1 MLVPASLWAVAVP
14 ARIRDN
20 GPRMRD
26 TIDTRVRTL
35 LPPLYQDTYEDVQP
49 VSMGSA
55 GLKYGPDGRV
65 AWDEIWQTFCD
76 LALAGGPPH
85 RGTLLEAATP
95 ADVARRPG
103 EHAAVVAEICR
114 GVQMVTGLRAAAS
127 PHPGWVRVTCERES
141 MTSWLLR
148 AIVTE
153 NVSARQEGGWLDL
166 PAGPNYRVEKEIKN
180 VITSMAKTCHY
191 WSGHIAPEQR
201 ERIAAL
207 FVDLALDSPLL
218 VPWTDGDRTSRD
230 GAAWDGASW
239 DGAGVA
245 DAIAGQTALRPSP
258 LRYRG
263 WLGLECGHVGTAVWM
278 MRALVTE
285 NVLARREGTVL
296 FVPINPRQDPDGQTV
311 IAAVTRVARQ
321 TRDSV
326 ASA

>member
-1 MLVPASLWAVAVP
+1 MRHMLD
-14 ARIRDN
+14 ARL
-20 GPRMRD
+20 
-26 TIDTRVRTL
+26 RTL

-55 GLKYGPDGRV
+55 GLKYGPDGKV
-65 AWDEIWQTFCD
+65 AWDEIWRTFCD

-103 EHAAVVAEICR
+103 EHAGVVAEICR

-153 NVSARQEGGWLDL
+153 NISARQEGGWLDL
-166 PAGPNYRVEKEIKN
+166 PAGPGYRVEKEIKN

-191 WSGHIAPEQR
+191 WSGHIPPEQR
-201 ERIAAL
+201 ERIATL
-207 FVDLALDSPLL
+207 FVDLALDSPLV
-218 VPWTDGDRTSRD
+218 VPWTDGDSIS
-230 GAAWDGASW
+230 GDGASSHG
-239 DGAGVA
+239 DGVA
-245 DAIAGQTALRPSP
+245 AAITGQTALTPSP

-263 WLGLECGHVGTAVWM
+263 WLGLECGQVGRAVWM

-296 FVPINPRQDPDGQTV
+296 FVPINPRQDPDGRTV
-311 IAAVTRVARQ
+311 IAAVTRVARA
-321 TRDSV
+321 SV